1 MSKDQ
6 TNKEEDVEFTS
17 WANGGAALGH
27 LADGRV
33 VFTEG
38 VLPGERARVRYPA
51 KEARYISA
59 DVVKLLD
66 RSPMRIEPRCPLYG
80 KCRYC
85 CLQNL
90 EYPDQLHAKRE
101 ILVDHLTRITGM
113 EDAEKLVQPMMASP
127 EEWNYAR
134 KLLLGLDS
142 DGNFCVPDKK
152 GGLVRLEAYCPITA
166 EPINDALASFTF
178 EPESGIDELEF
189 RADEEDGLQ
198 LILRGASE
206 KPEDEME
213 NDTEISVVYQ
223 GPESSWVMAGVSTLE
238 QTAAGI
244 KICASD
250 SSPFIKNPAILTPLC
265 EKLEQLLPEMEAVSL
280 LHFNCGTGFWSH
292 WFGSRCRE
300 VNALMADE
308 LCCEDFAYNLDALEN
323 ISLYIGGA
331 KEILPG
337 LPLPEK
343 EWVLVEGGT
352 AGLHEEAIRLLC
364 DRNPQKIL
372 CFYEDPAILARDL
385 KRFTALGRKTAAV
398 LPYDFAPQTAAFG
411 IFGILG

>member
-1 MSKDQ
+1 MGM
-6 TNKEEDVEFTS
+6 KEEDVEFS
-17 WANGGAALGH
+17 GWANGGAALGR

-38 VLPGERARVRYPA
+38 VLPGERARIRYSDRD
-51 KEARYISA
+51 ARYISA
-59 DVVKLLD
+59 ELVKLLSK
-66 RSPMRIEPRCPLYG
+66 SPMRIDPRCPLYG

-101 ILVDHLTRITGM
+101 ILVDHLTRIAGM

-134 KLLLGLDS
+134 RLLLGLDA
-142 DGNFCVPDKK
+142 DGNFCVSDKN
-152 GGLVRLEAYCPITA
+152 GGLTRLEAYCPITA

-189 RADEEDGLQ
+189 RADDEDGLQ

-223 GPESSWVMAGVSTLE
+223 GPESSWVMAGVSTLA

-244 KICASD
+244 KVCASD
-250 SSPFIKNPAILTPLC
+250 SSPFLANPAVLSPLS
-265 EKLEQLLPEMEAVSL
+265 EKLAQLLPGSDEISL
-280 LHFNCGTGFWSH
+280 LHLNCGTGFWSY
-292 WFGSRCRE
+292 WFGIRCRE
-300 VNALMADE
+300 VNAVMPDE
-308 LCCEDFAYNLDALEN
+308 ICCEDFAYNLDALEN
-323 ISLYIGGA
+323 VSLYIGEV
-331 KEILPG
+331 KDILPG
-337 LPLPEK
+337 LPVPEK
-343 EWVLVEGGT
+343 EWVLIEGGST
-352 AGLHEEAIRLLC
+352 GLHEEAIRLLC
-364 DRNPQKIL
+364 ARAPQKVICL
-372 CFYEDPAILARDL
+372 YEDPAILARDL
-385 KRFTALGRKTAAV
+385 KRLCECGRKV
-398 LPYDFAPQTAAFG
+398 LTVIPYDPAPQTASLGSLA
-411 IFGILG
+411 ILE

>member
-1 MSKDQ
+1 MGM
-6 TNKEEDVEFTS
+6 KEEDVEFS
-17 WANGGAALGH
+17 GWANGGAALGR

-38 VLPGERARVRYPA
+38 ILPGERARIRYSDR
-51 KEARYISA
+51 EARYISA
-59 DVVKLLD
+59 ELVKLLSK
-66 RSPMRIEPRCPLYG
+66 SPMRIDPRCPLYG

-101 ILVDHLTRITGM
+101 ILVDHLTRIAGM

-134 KLLLGLDS
+134 RLLLGLDA
-142 DGNFCVPDKK
+142 DGNFCVPDKN

-189 RADEEDGLQ
+189 RADDEDGLQ

-223 GPESSWVMAGVSTLE
+223 GPESSWVMAGVSTLA

-244 KICASD
+244 KVCASD
-250 SSPFIKNPAILTPLC
+250 SSPFLTNPAVLSPLC
-265 EKLEQLLPEMEAVSL
+265 DKLAQLLPKPDEISL
-280 LHFNCGTGFWSH
+280 LHLNCGTGFWSY

-300 VNALMADE
+300 VNAVMPDE
-308 LCCEDFAYNLDALEN
+308 VCCEDFAYNLDALEN
-323 ISLYIGGA
+323 ISLYIGEV
-331 KEILPG
+331 KDILPG
-337 LPLPEK
+337 LAVPEK
-343 EWVLVEGGT
+343 EWVLIEGGST
-352 AGLHEEAIRLLC
+352 GLHEEAIRLLC
-364 DRNPQKIL
+364 SRSPQKVICL
-372 CFYEDPAILARDL
+372 YEDPAILARDL
-385 KRFTALGRKTAAV
+385 KRLSECGRKV
-398 LPYDFAPQTAAFG
+398 LTVIPYDPAPQTASLGALA
-411 IFGILG
+411 ILE